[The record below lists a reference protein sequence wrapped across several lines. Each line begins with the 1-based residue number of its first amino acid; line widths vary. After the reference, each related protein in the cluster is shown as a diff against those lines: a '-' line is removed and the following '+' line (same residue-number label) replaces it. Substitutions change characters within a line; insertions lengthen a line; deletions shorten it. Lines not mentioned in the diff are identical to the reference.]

1 MHADGRGV
9 RRRLRLAAV
18 RTQRR
23 TAGALGVSWAH
34 RTDTVIAML
43 ASNARRAPGYWIQLT
58 LAMGIAT
65 LGLVL
70 GSTAVVIGAMLVSPL
85 MGPIVELGMG
95 FAVGSSLLTIRA
107 AFRVLRSVAAVVAG
121 ATFITVL
128 LPFHEVTGEIA
139 ARTTP
144 TALDLMVA
152 VCCALTAAYTTVRA
166 ASDTTAAAAGTAVG
180 IALVPPLCVVGYGL
194 GTRAPDV
201 AAGAALLFTANF
213 SAIVVF
219 SVLAFVLLGF
229 NWVDARRLERDYLRR
244 DRSIEERAAERVHGV
259 LGRLFGSRYGMAMR
273 IGLPALFLAFVYAP
287 LARALD
293 EVAWQVRVRAA
304 IGRLVSADA
313 PSAVQTQLSV
323 ERRRVSLRLLVL
335 GPADDAVRLERRLRE
350 RITRTT
356 GVTDPEVT
364 VAAVAD
370 AGALATAVS
379 RAQRGDRVERTAPAL
394 DLRTSV
400 GEVLAV
406 RWPAAVVGPVLAWS
420 AELPPVGTS
429 AEPVP
434 LPPVL
439 LVTVR
444 HLGAP
449 LGPAAETLL
458 ADALADALGTPVRV
472 ATLALPTDSISAPPG
487 AETRWLVR
495 VTPVLDLVAATPGA
509 WACVEAPP
517 GRPAPVTR
525 RTLATSAAA
534 TAGRLAVRPGGRW
547 ALRVAAGG
555 CPAPGE

>member
-1 MHADGRGV
+1 
-9 RRRLRLAAV
+9 
-18 RTQRR
+18 
-23 TAGALGVSWAH
+23 
-34 RTDTVIAML
+34 
-43 ASNARRAPGYWIQLT
+43 
-58 LAMGIAT
+58 
-65 LGLVL
+65 
-70 GSTAVVIGAMLVSPL
+70 
-85 MGPIVELGMG
+85 MG

-293 EVAWQVRVRAA
+293 EVAWQCACAPPSGGWSARTRRARCRPSCRWSGA
-304 IGRLVSADA
+304 GCRSGSSSWA
-313 PSAVQTQLSV
+313 PPT
-323 ERRRVSLRLLVL
+323 
-335 GPADDAVRLERRLRE
+335 
-350 RITRTT
+350 TRC
-356 GVTDPEVT
+356 
-364 VAAVAD
+364 
-370 AGALATAVS
+370 
-379 RAQRGDRVERTAPAL
+379 
-394 DLRTSV
+394 
-400 GEVLAV
+400 
-406 RWPAAVVGPVLAWS
+406 AWS
-420 AELPPVGTS
+420 AGCAS
-429 AEPVP
+429 
-434 LPPVL
+434 
-439 LVTVR
+439 
-444 HLGAP
+444 G
-449 LGPAAETLL
+449 
-458 ADALADALGTPVRV
+458 
-472 ATLALPTDSISAPPG
+472 S
-487 AETRWLVR
+487 
-495 VTPVLDLVAATPGA
+495 
-509 WACVEAPP
+509 
-517 GRPAPVTR
+517 PAPR
-525 RTLATSAAA
+525 A
-534 TAGRLAVRPGGRW
+534 
-547 ALRVAAGG
+547 
-555 CPAPGE
+555 